1 MVRTDRRADLVKAL
15 DKAGITV
22 NKNTVPRET
31 QSPFI
36 TSGIRLGTPA
46 VTTRGMREADMATIA
61 GLIDRVLSAP
71 DDAAVLSAVKADVKA
86 LTQAFPLYPERS

>member
-1 MVRTDRRADLVKAL
+1 
-15 DKAGITV
+15 
-22 NKNTVPRET
+22 
-31 QSPFI
+31 
-36 TSGIRLGTPA
+36 
-46 VTTRGMREADMATIA
+46 MATIA